1 MSRGR
6 GFSASRGPMEA
17 SAGRGRAH
25 GSATRAYGASAVAAG
40 GLSGWSPLAG
50 PQFAGLRGAVERGAR
65 CPQFAGLRGAV
76 ERGARCVFV
85 LQKPLAG
92 GLPPRTPARQRAPQ
106 GRRRTTSGSRA
117 GARTSTEADCRTRSG
132 ANARPCRPLRLGLPT
147 ISQRFLKRACN
158 PASRGEIRP
167 HDPPPAVEAGSRSGF
182 GAWRRRLRAGG
193 PRRNGGRGHG
203 RGRAREGRRT
213 WPC

>member
-1 MSRGR
+1 MDCTICATECRVAGGFPPVAARWKRRPVEGGRTGARPGLTGRPPWLPGVERLVAARWPAVCGFPWRERDALSLRDNFSPRGLCPPDPPRSRQEALAWPVPVWPTTTGGR
-6 GFSASRGPMEA
+6 AQSVCASR
-17 SAGRGRAH
+17 
-25 GSATRAYGASAVAAG
+25 
-40 GLSGWSPLAG
+40 
-50 PQFAGLRGAVERGAR
+50 
-65 CPQFAGLRGAV
+65 
-76 ERGARCVFV
+76 
-85 LQKPLAG
+85 
-92 GLPPRTPARQRAPQ
+92 
-106 GRRRTTSGSRA
+106 
-117 GARTSTEADCRTRSG
+117 
-132 ANARPCRPLRLGLPT
+132 RPKRPLRLGLPT

-193 PRRNGGRGHG
+193 PRRNGGRRHG